1 MRILLALAPALL
13 AVVLAAGCGGARR
26 TATHASSTGRACV
39 LSTRQRQAVGVAERD
54 IRKLHRAEAPVE
66 KYSYAGTPAMQ
77 RQTEQVL
84 LDVGRVRLPINTKA
98 RLLRE
103 AKAAAGL
110 CGSCFGAFEAAE
122 PAVVSRFGGAE
133 CGS

>member
-1 MRILLALAPALL
+1 MRIVPALGVALAA
-13 AVVLAAGCGGARR
+13 ALAAGCG
-26 TATHASSTGRACV
+26 ASQPSRKTTTSAAGRACV
-39 LSTRQRQAVGVAERD
+39 LSARQHAAIARTERD
-54 IRKLHRAEAPVE
+54 ILKLHRLQGSVHA
-66 KYSYAGTPAMQ
+66 YSYAGTPPMQ
-77 RQTEQVL
+77 RQTDVVL
-84 LDVGRVRLPINTKA
+84 RDIGRVKLPINTRA

-103 AKAAAGL
+103 AKGASGL

>member
-1 MRILLALAPALL
+1 M
-13 AVVLAAGCGGARR
+13 
-26 TATHASSTGRACV
+26 
-39 LSTRQRQAVGVAERD
+39 
-54 IRKLHRAEAPVE
+54 HR
-66 KYSYAGTPAMQ
+66 YSYAGTPALQ
-77 RQTEQVL
+77 RQTNVVL
-84 LDVGRVRLPINTKA
+84 LDIGRVGLPINTRA

-103 AKAAAGL
+103 AKGAAGL